1 MTIRRAALA
10 AAAALAGLAGLS
22 VAATPTADAAPSR
35 EAAKTTITFQV
46 PGCDGC
52 QVQLMQ
58 ARWKTGPGHGIRF
71 WHTAERTVDGDSL
84 SFTVPTRH
92 THGMSMTVVAPW
104 EGNTGYV
111 TTTAF
116 RYGGEDLGDDITFRQ
131 ARSKHMATAC
141 WAGTSADE
149 VTIPLTVRKVWVDG
163 TRHRVRGS
171 IAYASTTQEWMV
183 PMREVWHGVLGSQ
196 DVNVCGKQPRG

>member
-10 AAAALAGLAGLS
+10 GRLHLAGWLACPSPLADCGRCA
-22 VAATPTADAAPSR
+22 VAR
-35 EAAKTTITFQV
+35 EAAKTTITFPG

-104 EGNTGYV
+104 EGNTGYDHDRV
-111 TTTAF
+111 PGTAGRTRATTSPS
-116 RYGGEDLGDDITFRQ
+116 
-131 ARSKHMATAC
+131 ARPGRST
-141 WAGTSADE
+141 WPRPAGRGRA
-149 VTIPLTVRKVWVDG
+149 P
-163 TRHRVRGS
+163 TR
-171 IAYASTTQEWMV
+171 
-183 PMREVWHGVLGSQ
+183 
-196 DVNVCGKQPRG
+196 